1 MVFSIKNK
9 GLIWTKLSPQLEKFP
24 VAENLMI
31 IPYFKMIQNIWQAD
45 YDKKTFPKNTMLKF
59 VSTY

>member
-1 MVFSIKNK
+1 MKK

-24 VAENLMI
+24 VAEKLMI

-45 YDKKTFPKNTMLKF
+45 YNMKTFPKNTVLKF

>member
-1 MVFSIKNK
+1 MKK
-9 GLIWTKLSPQLEKFP
+9 GLIFTKLSPQLEKFP
-24 VAENLMI
+24 VAEKLMI

-45 YDKKTFPKNTMLKF
+45 YDMKTFPKNTMLKF